1 MPSAGFNLAQSL
13 KQQQTLAPQMRQ
25 GLKMLQMT
33 ALELR
38 AEIQHEMETNPV
50 IEDVTS
56 RIERQMSS
64 ELPEN
69 HSYGEVTEKPLEFGS
84 SDDMAKAMGT
94 DATDDGY
101 RDYFLGNMESASGD
115 EEAQSRRDHLF
126 DSMVKTETL
135 QQHLMAQIGLSD
147 IPQEDHDLAGILVEN
162 IDDNGYFRGSIP
174 DIVMVTKADM
184 PKIESVLAQIR
195 GFDPLGC
202 GARNLRECWLAQM
215 EKLDD
220 SPWENEIRSAL
231 EDHFDDLAARRIPA
245 LCAALHITAEE
256 FRHLLKELARL
267 DPLPGR
273 TFAARADSGTFVAQ
287 GHGYVQRVNPGEY
300 VKPEVFAYQNK
311 NGDWLVRVDGRDLPE
326 IHISQRY
333 QKMLADPSV
342 SAEAK
347 SYIRERIRAAETLR
361 ESVKK
366 RQQTIHDIAQAIVDA
381 QPDFFEKG
389 MSALKPLTMQQ
400 VADQV
405 GVVGTTVSRTVRDKY
420 MSTPFGVVELRKFF
434 TSGGAK
440 TEDGETMSNESV
452 KARIREII
460 NSEDAANPH
469 SDDRIKEMLNAEG
482 ISISRRTVA
491 KYRMAM
497 KIPGKAERA
506 AFHFTC
512 TGRRGA

>member
-1 MPSAGFNLAQSL
+1 MPGVGFNLSQSL

-33 ALELR
+33 SLELR
-38 AEIQHEMETNPV
+38 AELQHEMEVNPV

-64 ELPEN
+64 ELPEA
-69 HSYGEVTEKPLEFGS
+69 HSYGEVTEQPLDFGTGEN
-84 SDDMAKAMGT
+84 MASALGT
-94 DATDDGY
+94 DTTDDGY

-147 IPQEDHDLAGILVEN
+147 IPQEDRDLAGILVEN
-162 IDDNGYFRGSIP
+162 VDDDGYFRGSIP
-174 DIVMVTKADM
+174 DIMMVTKADM

-195 GFDPLGC
+195 AFDPLGC
-202 GARNLRECWLAQM
+202 GARDLRECWLAQM

-220 SPWENEIRSAL
+220 SPWEDEIRSAL
-231 EDHFDDLAARRIPA
+231 ENHFDDLVARRVPT

-256 FRHLLKELARL
+256 YPRMLKELAKL
-267 DPLPGR
+267 DPMPGR
-273 TFAARADSGTFVAQ
+273 AFAARANSGKFVAQ
-287 GHGYVQRVNPGEY
+287 GHGYVQRVKPGEY
-300 VKPEVFAYQNK
+300 VKPEVFAYQDK
-311 NGDWLVRVDGRDLPE
+311 DGEWLVRVDGRDLPE

-342 SAEAK
+342 SAEVK
-347 SYIRERIRAAETLR
+347 SYIRERIRAAEVLR

-381 QPDFFEKG
+381 QPDFFKRG
-389 MSALKPLTMQQ
+389 MGALKPLTMQQ
-400 VADQV
+400 VAERV

-420 MSTPFGVVELRKFF
+420 MSTPFGVIELRKFF

-440 TEDGETMSNESV
+440 TEDGETMSNASIKERI
-452 KARIREII
+452 KAII
-460 NSEDAANPH
+460 DAENATNPY
-469 SDDRIKEMLNAEG
+469 SDDQITEILKAEG
-482 ISISRRTVA
+482 VNISRRTVA

-497 KIPGKAERA
+497 KIPGKADRA
-506 AFHFTC
+506 AFH
-512 TGRRGA
+512 

>member
-1 MPSAGFNLAQSL
+1 MPGVGFNLSQSL

-33 ALELR
+33 SLELR
-38 AEIQHEMETNPV
+38 AELQHEMEVNPV

-64 ELPEN
+64 ELPEA
-69 HSYGEVTEKPLEFGS
+69 HSYGEVTEKPLDFGTGEN
-84 SDDMAKAMGT
+84 MASAMGT
-94 DATDDGY
+94 DTTDDGY

-147 IPQEDHDLAGILVEN
+147 IPQEDRDLAGILVEN
-162 IDDNGYFRGSIP
+162 VDDDGYFRGSIP
-174 DIVMVTKADM
+174 DIMMVTKADM

-195 GFDPLGC
+195 SFDPLGC

-220 SPWENEIRSAL
+220 SPWEDEIRSAL
-231 EDHFDDLAARRIPA
+231 ENHFDDLVARRVPT

-256 FRHLLKELARL
+256 YPRMLKELAKL
-267 DPLPGR
+267 DPMPGR
-273 TFAARADSGTFVAQ
+273 AFAARANSGKFVAQ
-287 GHGYVQRVNPGEY
+287 GHGYVQRVKPGEY
-300 VKPEVFAYQNK
+300 VKPEVFAYQDK
-311 NGDWLVRVDGRDLPE
+311 DGEWLVRVDGRDLPE

-342 SAEAK
+342 TAEVK
-347 SYIRERIRAAETLR
+347 SYIRERIRAAEVLR

-381 QPDFFEKG
+381 QPDFFKRG
-389 MSALKPLTMQQ
+389 MGALKPLTMQQ
-400 VADQV
+400 VAEQV

-420 MSTPFGVVELRKFF
+420 MSTPFGVIELRKFF

-440 TEDGETMSNESV
+440 TEDGETMSNASIKERI
-452 KARIREII
+452 KAII
-460 NSEDAANPH
+460 DTENTTNPY
-469 SDDRIKEMLNAEG
+469 SDDQITEILKAEG
-482 ISISRRTVA
+482 VNISRRTVA

-497 KIPGKAERA
+497 KIPGKADRA
-506 AFHFTC
+506 AFH
-512 TGRRGA
+512 

>member
-1 MPSAGFNLAQSL
+1 MPGVGFNLSQSL

-33 ALELR
+33 SLELR
-38 AEIQHEMETNPV
+38 AELQHEMEVNPV

-64 ELPEN
+64 ELPEA
-69 HSYGEVTEKPLEFGS
+69 HSYGEVTEKPLEFGTGEN
-84 SDDMAKAMGT
+84 MASAMGT
-94 DATDDGY
+94 DTTDDGY

-147 IPQEDHDLAGILVEN
+147 IPQEDRDLAGILVEN
-162 IDDNGYFRGSIP
+162 VDDDGYFRGSIP
-174 DIVMVTKADM
+174 DIMMVTKADM

-195 GFDPLGC
+195 AFDPLGC

-220 SPWENEIRSAL
+220 SPWEDEIRSVL
-231 EDHFDDLAARRIPA
+231 ENHFDDLVARRVPT
-245 LCAALHITAEE
+245 LCAALHITTEE
-256 FRHLLKELARL
+256 YPRMLK
-267 DPLPGR
+267 
-273 TFAARADSGTFVAQ
+273 VK
-287 GHGYVQRVNPGEY
+287 PGEY
-300 VKPEVFAYQNK
+300 VKPEVFAYQDK
-311 NGDWLVRVDGRDLPE
+311 DGEWLVRVDGRDLPE

-342 SAEAK
+342 TAEVK
-347 SYIRERIRAAETLR
+347 SYIRERIRAAEVLR

-381 QPDFFEKG
+381 QPDFFKRG
-389 MSALKPLTMQQ
+389 MGALKPLTMQQ
-400 VADQV
+400 VAEQV

-420 MSTPFGVVELRKFF
+420 MSTPFGVIELRKFF

-440 TEDGETMSNESV
+440 TEDGETMSNASV
-452 KARIREII
+452 KERIKAII
-460 NSEDAANPH
+460 DAENTTNPY
-469 SDDRIKEMLNAEG
+469 SDDQITEILKAEG
-482 ISISRRTVA
+482 VNISRRTVA

-497 KIPGKAERA
+497 KIPGKADRA
-506 AFHFTC
+506 AFH
-512 TGRRGA
+512 

>member
-1 MPSAGFNLAQSL
+1 MPGVGFNLSQSL

-33 ALELR
+33 SLELR
-38 AEIQHEMETNPV
+38 AELQHEMEVNPV

-64 ELPEN
+64 ELPEA
-69 HSYGEVTEKPLEFGS
+69 HSYGEVTEQPLDFGTGEN
-84 SDDMAKAMGT
+84 MASALGT
-94 DATDDGY
+94 DTTDDGY

-115 EEAQSRRDHLF
+115 EESQSRRDHLF

-147 IPQEDHDLAGILVEN
+147 IPQEDRDLAGILVEN
-162 IDDNGYFRGSIP
+162 VDDDGYFRGSIP
-174 DIVMVTKADM
+174 DIMMVTKADM

-195 GFDPLGC
+195 AFDPLGC

-220 SPWENEIRSAL
+220 SPWEDEIRSAL
-231 EDHFDDLAARRIPA
+231 ENHFDDLVARRVPT

-256 FRHLLKELARL
+256 YPRMLKELAKL
-267 DPLPGR
+267 DPMPGR
-273 TFAARADSGTFVAQ
+273 AFAARANSGKFVAQ
-287 GHGYVQRVNPGEY
+287 GHGYVQRVKPGEY
-300 VKPEVFAYQNK
+300 VKPEVFAYQDK
-311 NGDWLVRVDGRDLPE
+311 DGEWLVRVDGRDLPE

-342 SAEAK
+342 SAEVK
-347 SYIRERIRAAETLR
+347 SYIRERIRAAEVLR

-381 QPDFFEKG
+381 QPDFFKRG
-389 MSALKPLTMQQ
+389 MGALKPLTMQQ
-400 VADQV
+400 VAEQV

-420 MSTPFGVVELRKFF
+420 MSTPFGVIEMRKFF

-440 TEDGETMSNESV
+440 TEDGETMSNASIKERI
-452 KARIREII
+452 KAII
-460 NSEDAANPH
+460 DAENATNPY
-469 SDDRIKEMLNAEG
+469 SDDQITEILKAEG
-482 ISISRRTVA
+482 VNISRRTVA

-497 KIPGKAERA
+497 KIPGKADRA
-506 AFHFTC
+506 AFH
-512 TGRRGA
+512 

>member
-1 MPSAGFNLAQSL
+1 MPGAGFNLAQSL

-38 AEIQHEMETNPV
+38 TEIQHEMEVNPV

-64 ELPEN
+64 ELPEA
-69 HSYGEVTEKPLEFGS
+69 HSYGEVTEKPLEFGTGEN
-84 SDDMAKAMGT
+84 MANAMGT
-94 DATDDGY
+94 DAADDGY

-126 DSMVKTETL
+126 DSMVKSETL

-147 IPQEDHDLAGILVEN
+147 IPPEDRDLAGILVEN
-162 IDDNGYFRGSIP
+162 IDDDGYFRGSIP
-174 DIVMVTKADM
+174 DIMMVTRADM
-184 PKIESVLAQIR
+184 PKIESVLAQIH

-220 SPWENEIRSAL
+220 SPWEDEIRSAL

-256 FRHLLKELARL
+256 FPRMLKELAKL

-273 TFAARADSGTFVAQ
+273 TFAARTNSGKFVAQ
-287 GHGYVQRVNPGEY
+287 GHGYVQRVKPGEY
-300 VKPEVFAYQNK
+300 VKPEVFAYQGK
-311 NGDWLVRVDGRDLPE
+311 DGEWLVRVDGRDLPE

-361 ESVKK
+361 DSVKK
-366 RQQTIHDIAQAIVDA
+366 RQETIHDIAQAIVDA
-381 QPDFFEKG
+381 QPDFFKRG
-389 MSALKPLTMQQ
+389 MGALKPLTMQQ
-400 VADQV
+400 VAEQV

-420 MSTPFGVVELRKFF
+420 MATPFGVIELRKFF

-440 TEDGETMSNESV
+440 TEDGETVSNASV
-452 KARIREII
+452 KERIKAII
-460 NSEDAANPH
+460 DSENAANPY
-469 SDDRIKEMLNAEG
+469 SDDQITDILKAEG
-482 ISISRRTVA
+482 VNISRRTVA

-497 KIPGKAERA
+497 KIPGKADRA
-506 AFHFTC
+506 AFH
-512 TGRRGA
+512 

>member
-1 MPSAGFNLAQSL
+1 MPGVGFSLSQSL

-38 AEIQHEMETNPV
+38 AELQHELETNPV
-50 IEDVTS
+50 IDDVTS
-56 RIERQMSS
+56 RVERQMSV
-64 ELPEN
+64 ELPAS
-69 HSYGEVTEKPLEFGS
+69 HAYGEVTEKPLEFGTGEN
-84 SDDMAKAMGT
+84 MASAMGT
-94 DATDDGY
+94 EASDDGY
-101 RDYFLGNMESASGD
+101 RDYFLANMESASGD

-126 DSMVKTETL
+126 DSMVKPETL
-135 QQHLMAQIGLSD
+135 QQHLMAQVGLSD
-147 IPQEDHDLAGILVEN
+147 IPSADRDLAGILVEN
-162 IDDNGYFRGSIP
+162 IDDDGYFRGSIP
-174 DIVMVTKADM
+174 DIMMVTKVDM

-195 GFDPLGC
+195 AFDPLGC
-202 GARNLRECWLAQM
+202 GARDLRECWLAQM

-220 SPWENEIRSAL
+220 SPWEDEIRSAL
-231 EDHFDDLAARRIPA
+231 ENHFDDLVARRVPT

-256 FRHLLKELARL
+256 YPRMLKELAKL
-267 DPLPGR
+267 DSMPGR
-273 TFAARADSGTFVAQ
+273 TFAARANSGKFVAQ

-300 VKPEVFAYQNK
+300 VKPEVFTYQNK
-311 NGDWLVRVDGRDLPE
+311 RGEWLVRVDGRDLPE

-347 SYIRERIRAAETLR
+347 SYIRERIRAAEVLR

-381 QPDFFEKG
+381 QPEFFKKG
-389 MSALKPLTMQQ
+389 MGALKPLTMQQ
-400 VADQV
+400 VAEQV

-440 TEDGETMSNESV
+440 TEDGETMSNASV
-452 KARIREII
+452 KERIKAII
-460 NSEDAANPH
+460 ESENASNPY
-469 SDDRIKEMLNAEG
+469 SDDQITEILKAEG
-482 ISISRRTVA
+482 VQISRRTVA

-497 KIPGKAERA
+497 KIPGKADRA
-506 AFHFTC
+506 AYH
-512 TGRRGA
+512 

>member
-1 MPSAGFNLAQSL
+1 MPGIGFSLAQSL

-33 ALELR
+33 SLELR
-38 AEIQHEMETNPV
+38 AELQHAMETNPV

-56 RIERQMSS
+56 RIERQMST
-64 ELPEN
+64 ELPEA
-69 HSYGEVTEKPLEFGS
+69 HGYGEVTEKPLDFSTDAEMG
-84 SDDMAKAMGT
+84 KVMGT
-94 DATDDGY
+94 EATDDGY

-135 QQHLMAQIGLSD
+135 QQHLMSQIGLSD
-147 IPQEDHDLAGILVEN
+147 IPQEDRELAGILVEN
-162 IDDNGYFRGSIP
+162 IDDDGYFRGSIP

-184 PKIESVLAQIR
+184 PKIDRVLAQIR
-195 GFDPLGC
+195 SFDPLGC
-202 GARNLRECWLAQM
+202 GARDLRECWLAQM

-220 SPWENEIRSAL
+220 SPWEDEIRLAL
-231 EDHFDDLAARRIPA
+231 EKHFDDLVARRVPA
-245 LCAALHITAEE
+245 LCAALHITADEYP
-256 FRHLLKELARL
+256 RMLKELTRL

-273 TFAARADSGTFVAQ
+273 TFSARAVSGKFVAQ

-300 VKPEVFAYQNK
+300 VKPEVFAYQDK
-311 NGDWLVRVDGRDLPE
+311 HGDWLVRVDGRDIPD
-326 IHISQRY
+326 IHISQKY

-347 SYIRERIRAAETLR
+347 AYIRERIRAAEGLQ

-381 QPDFFEKG
+381 QPDFFRKG
-389 MSALKPLTMQQ
+389 MSALRPLTMQQ
-400 VADQV
+400 VAEQV

-420 MSTPFGVVELRKFF
+420 MATPFGVVEMRKFF

-440 TEDGETMSNESV
+440 TEDGEMMSNATV
-452 KARIREII
+452 KARIKAII
-460 NSEDAANPH
+460 DSEDPSNPY
-469 SDDRIKEMLNAEG
+469 SDDRIKELLNMEG
-482 ISISRRTVA
+482 IELSRRTVA
-491 KYRMAM
+491 KYRGAM

-506 AFHFTC
+506 AF
-512 TGRRGA
+512 R

>member
-1 MPSAGFNLAQSL
+1 MPGTGFNLAQSL

-33 ALELR
+33 SLELR
-38 AEIQHEMETNPV
+38 AELQHAMETNPV

-56 RIERQMSS
+56 RIERQMST
-64 ELPEN
+64 ELPEA
-69 HSYGEVTEKPLEFGS
+69 HAYGEVTEKPLDFSTDAE
-84 SDDMAKAMGT
+84 MAKVMGT
-94 DATDDGY
+94 EGSDDGY

-147 IPQEDHDLAGILVEN
+147 IPQEDRELAGILIEN
-162 IDDNGYFRGSIP
+162 VDDDGYFRGSIP

-184 PKIESVLAQIR
+184 PKIDRVLAQIR
-195 GFDPLGC
+195 AFDPLGC
-202 GARNLRECWLAQM
+202 GARDLRECWLAQM

-220 SPWENEIRSAL
+220 SPWEDEIRLAL
-231 EDHFDDLAARRIPA
+231 ERHFDDLVARRVPA
-245 LCAALHITAEE
+245 LCAALHITADEYP
-256 FRHLLKELARL
+256 RMLKELTRL

-273 TFAARADSGTFVAQ
+273 TFAARADSGKFVAQ

-300 VKPEVFAYQNK
+300 VKPEVFAYQDK
-311 NGDWLVRVDGRDLPE
+311 HGDWLVRVHGRDIPD
-326 IHISQRY
+326 IHISQKY

-342 SAEAK
+342 SAEVK
-347 SYIRERIRAAETLR
+347 SYIRERIRAAEGLR

-381 QPDFFEKG
+381 QPDFFKKG
-389 MSALKPLTMQQ
+389 MSALHPLTMQQ

-420 MSTPFGVVELRKFF
+420 MATPFGVIEMRKFF

-440 TEDGETMSNESV
+440 TEDGEAMSNATI
-452 KARIREII
+452 KARIKAII
-460 NSEDAANPH
+460 DSEDTSNPY
-469 SDDRIKEMLNAEG
+469 SDDKITELLNAEG
-482 ISISRRTVA
+482 IPISRRTVA
-491 KYRMAM
+491 KYRSAM

-506 AFHFTC
+506 AFH
-512 TGRRGA
+512 

>member
-1 MPSAGFNLAQSL
+1 MPGVGFNLSQSL

-33 ALELR
+33 SLELR
-38 AEIQHEMETNPV
+38 AELQHAMETNPV

-56 RIERQMSS
+56 RIERQMSC
-64 ELPEN
+64 ELPES
-69 HSYGEVTEKPLEFGS
+69 HTYGEVTEKPLEFGS
-84 SDDMAKAMGT
+84 SANMANALGT
-94 DATDDGY
+94 ETADDGY

-135 QQHLMAQIGLSD
+135 QQYLMGQIGLSD
-147 IPQEDHDLAGILVEN
+147 ISPKDRDLAGILVEN
-162 IDDNGYFRGSIP
+162 IDDDGYFRGSIP
-174 DIVMVTKADM
+174 DIMMVTKADM
-184 PKIESVLAQIR
+184 PKIEGVLAQIR
-195 GFDPLGC
+195 AFDPLGC
-202 GARNLRECWLAQM
+202 GARDLRECWLAQM

-220 SPWENEIRSAL
+220 SPWEDEIRSAL

-256 FRHLLKELARL
+256 FPRMLKELAKL
-267 DPLPGR
+267 DPMPGR
-273 TFAARADSGTFVAQ
+273 TFAARTNSGKFVSQ
-287 GHGYVQRVNPGEY
+287 GHGYVQRVKPGEY
-300 VKPEVFAYQNK
+300 VKPEVFAYQDK
-311 NGDWLVRVDGRDLPE
+311 HGDWLVRVDGRDLPE
-326 IHISQRY
+326 IHISRKY
-333 QKMLADPSV
+333 QAMLADPSV

-347 SYIRERIRAAETLR
+347 SYIRERIRAAEGLR

-381 QPDFFEKG
+381 QPDFFVKG
-389 MSALKPLTMQQ
+389 MGALKPLTMQQ

-420 MSTPFGVVELRKFF
+420 MSTPFGVIEMRKFF

-440 TEDGETMSNESV
+440 TEGGETMSNASV
-452 KARIREII
+452 KERIKAII
-460 NSEDAANPH
+460 DSEDVANPF
-469 SDDRIKEMLNAEG
+469 SDDQITERLNAAG
-482 ISISRRTVA
+482 VNISRRTVA

-506 AFHFTC
+506 AFH
-512 TGRRGA
+512 

>member
-1 MPSAGFNLAQSL
+1 MPGVGFNLSQSL

-33 ALELR
+33 SLELR
-38 AEIQHEMETNPV
+38 AELQHEMEVNPV

-64 ELPEN
+64 ELPEA
-69 HSYGEVTEKPLEFGS
+69 HSYGEVTEQPLDFGTGEN
-84 SDDMAKAMGT
+84 MASALGT
-94 DATDDGY
+94 DTTDDGY

-147 IPQEDHDLAGILVEN
+147 IPQEDRDLAGILVEN
-162 IDDNGYFRGSIP
+162 VDDDGYFRGSIP
-174 DIVMVTKADM
+174 DIMMVTKADM

-195 GFDPLGC
+195 AFDPLGC
-202 GARNLRECWLAQM
+202 GARDLRECWLAQM

-220 SPWENEIRSAL
+220 SPWEDEIRSAL
-231 EDHFDDLAARRIPA
+231 ENHFDDLVARRVPT

-256 FRHLLKELARL
+256 YPRMLKELAKL

-273 TFAARADSGTFVAQ
+273 AFAARANSGKFVAQ
-287 GHGYVQRVNPGEY
+287 GHGYVQRVKPGEY
-300 VKPEVFAYQNK
+300 VKPEVFAYQDK
-311 NGDWLVRVDGRDLPE
+311 DGEWLVRVDGRDLPE

-347 SYIRERIRAAETLR
+347 SYIRERIRAAEVLR

-381 QPDFFEKG
+381 QPEFFKKG
-389 MSALKPLTMQQ
+389 MGALKPLTMQQ
-400 VADQV
+400 VAEQV

-420 MSTPFGVVELRKFF
+420 MSTPFGVVEMRKFF

-440 TEDGETMSNESV
+440 TEDGETVSNASV
-452 KARIREII
+452 KERIKAII
-460 NSEDAANPH
+460 ESENASNPY
-469 SDDRIKEMLNAEG
+469 SDDQITEILKAEG
-482 ISISRRTVA
+482 VQISRRTVA

-497 KIPGKAERA
+497 KIPGKADRA
-506 AFHFTC
+506 AYH
-512 TGRRGA
+512 

>member
-1 MPSAGFNLAQSL
+1 MPGVGFSLSQSL

-38 AEIQHEMETNPV
+38 AELQHELETNPV
-50 IEDVTS
+50 IDDVTS
-56 RIERQMSS
+56 RVERQMSV
-64 ELPEN
+64 ELPAS
-69 HSYGEVTEKPLEFGS
+69 HAYGEVTEKPLEFGTGEN
-84 SDDMAKAMGT
+84 MASAMGT
-94 DATDDGY
+94 EASDDGY
-101 RDYFLGNMESASGD
+101 RDYFLANMESASGD

-126 DSMVKTETL
+126 DSMVKT
-135 QQHLMAQIGLSD
+135 
-147 IPQEDHDLAGILVEN
+147 
-162 IDDNGYFRGSIP
+162 IDDDGYFRGSIP
-174 DIVMVTKADM
+174 DIMMVTKADM

-195 GFDPLGC
+195 AFDPLGC
-202 GARNLRECWLAQM
+202 GARDLRECWLAQM

-220 SPWENEIRSAL
+220 SPWEDEIRSAL
-231 EDHFDDLAARRIPA
+231 ENHFDDLVARRVPT

-256 FRHLLKELARL
+256 YPRMLKELAKL
-267 DPLPGR
+267 DSMPGR
-273 TFAARADSGTFVAQ
+273 TFAARANSGKFVAQ

-300 VKPEVFAYQNK
+300 VKPEVFTYQNK
-311 NGDWLVRVDGRDLPE
+311 RGEWLVRVDGRDLPE

-347 SYIRERIRAAETLR
+347 SYIRERIRAAEVLR

-381 QPDFFEKG
+381 QPEFFKKG
-389 MSALKPLTMQQ
+389 MGALKPLTMQQ
-400 VADQV
+400 VAEQV

-440 TEDGETMSNESV
+440 TEDGETMSNASV
-452 KARIREII
+452 KERIKAII
-460 NSEDAANPH
+460 ESENASNPY
-469 SDDRIKEMLNAEG
+469 SDDQITEILKAEG
-482 ISISRRTVA
+482 VQISRRTVA

-497 KIPGKAERA
+497 KIPGKADRA
-506 AFHFTC
+506 AYH
-512 TGRRGA
+512 